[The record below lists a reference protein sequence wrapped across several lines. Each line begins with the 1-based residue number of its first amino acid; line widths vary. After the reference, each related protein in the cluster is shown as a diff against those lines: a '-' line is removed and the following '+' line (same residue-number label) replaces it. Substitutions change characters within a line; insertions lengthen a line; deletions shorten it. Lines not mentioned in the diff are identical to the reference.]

1 MPHRMMGSP
10 LVLIEEEEEIK
21 EQQQQLASLSFLE
34 D

>member
-1 MPHRMMGSP
+1 MMGSP